1 VRQRDGLEYV
11 TSEEWAAYLQ
21 RAHAGEEIPEM

>member
-1 VRQRDGLEYV
+1 LEYV